1 MTEPVATDPCVPDPA
16 CGSDCSRR
24 TLLSTA
30 AALACAPVLAQL
42 GCARRIEASRAITV
56 CPRDDGSL
64 VVPRA
69 LAPELD
75 RIGGSVV
82 VHPTGGSEPILL
94 TNAGDGFLAMNARCP
109 HAGCELTWV
118 QEDKQ
123 AECPCHGSRF
133 ASDGTVLS
141 PPATSNLGTFPVAVD
156 RTTLDVVVRLKA
168 GDGIFPA
175 LKDGKV
181 VFTTDDRPEL
191 SSIGGSVT
199 GVPEGVGRPI
209 IVVRFSQTEVRAF
222 DATCTHL
229 DCRVSHRT
237 KEQAFVCPCHGS
249 RYDETG
255 HVTQKPALA
264 DLAHFEASFDG
275 KTVTLTVPATAAAC
289 R

>member
-1 MTEPVATDPCVPDPA
+1 MTEPICAPGPSCDD
-16 CGSDCSRR
+16 GCSRR
-24 TLLSTA
+24 TVLNA
-30 AALACAPVLAQL
+30 AAAIAAAPVLAQL
-42 GCARRIEASRAITV
+42 GCARRVEPSRAVSV
-56 CPRDDGSL
+56 CPTGDGSL

-82 VHPTGGSEPILL
+82 VHPSNGGEPILL

-118 QEDKQ
+118 QEDRQ

-133 ASDGTVLS
+133 ASDGTVLQ
-141 PPATSNLGTFPVAVD
+141 PPATEDVDTFPVAVD

-175 LKDGKV
+175 LANGKV

-191 SSIGGSVT
+191 QTVGGSVT
-199 GVPEGVGRPI
+199 GKPEGVGRPV
-209 IVVRFSQTEVRAF
+209 IVLRYSQTEVRAF

-229 DCRVSHRT
+229 NCKVSHRS
-237 KEQAFVCPCHGS
+237 KDRSFVCPCHGS
-249 RYDETG
+249 KYDEDGRVTHDPAKLALARYD
-255 HVTQKPALA
+255 AA
-264 DLAHFEASFDG
+264 FDG
-275 KTVTLTVPATAAAC
+275 KTVTLTFASVTPGC